1 MKNSF
6 SSTKAFEPAAQ
17 KSSGQANSILLC
29 ALALALGGCVPLDEA
44 ALPKAAASQ
53 ALEAPYT
60 KLDPGYKTS
69 ESLHFIVKAY
79 SSETTQRY
87 GALCEEDYQRIMRD
101 LGIYSFVPSRPYNIV
116 IYRDAPEYH
125 LKTLQPDWSGGI
137 TYGNAILI
145 YESDGS
151 AGILA
156 HEMTHLVFNEFMGLS
171 APGEVRWLNEGVA
184 VYEQTRADY
193 RSKAFYDEKISNDIS
208 LNPIPFS
215 QLMNLVPQGQKDA
228 AVERWYAEAAGVAAF
243 MLRQGGSLSFS
254 YFLNRIKDG
263 RSLDEAVAASFGGLW
278 KGMKDVE
285 RTWLLEIKR

>member
-1 MKNSF
+1 MKNS
-6 SSTKAFEPAAQ
+6 
-17 KSSGQANSILLC
+17 SGILLC

-44 ALPKAAASQ
+44 ARPLAAVSR

-60 KLDPGYKTS
+60 ELDPGYKTS

-79 SSETTQRY
+79 SSETAAHY
-87 GALCEEDYQRIMRD
+87 GVLCEENYQRIMRD
-101 LGIYSFVPSRPYNIV
+101 LGIYSFVPSKPYNIV
-116 IYRDAPEYH
+116 IYRDAPEFH
-125 LKTLQPDWSGGI
+125 LKTSQPDWSGGI
-137 TYGNAILI
+137 TYGNSILV

-171 APGEVRWLNEGVA
+171 APGEVRWLNEGLA
-184 VYEQTRADY
+184 VYEQMRADY

-215 QLMNLVPQGQKDA
+215 QLINLVPQGQKDA
-228 AVERWYAEAAGVAAF
+228 AVVRWYAQAAGVAAF

-254 YFLNRIKDG
+254 YFLSRIKDG
-263 RSLDEAVAASFGGLW
+263 RSLDEAVGASFGALW
-278 KGMKDVE
+278 KDMKDVE
-285 RTWLLEIKR
+285 RTWLLEVKR